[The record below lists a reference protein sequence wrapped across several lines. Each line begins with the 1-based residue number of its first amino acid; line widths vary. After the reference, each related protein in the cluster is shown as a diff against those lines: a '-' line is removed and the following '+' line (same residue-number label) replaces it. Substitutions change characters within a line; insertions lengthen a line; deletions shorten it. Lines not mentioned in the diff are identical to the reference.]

1 MEIPRNS
8 SSLRPLCRQP
18 WLVARKHIGTH
29 MDQHPDSDR
38 IHLCSVANP
47 PILVPIYLPC
57 RGNHGGLPE
66 EQPTRNA
73 PRPYQLLKLQGMR
86 YRLSVAVSYY
96 GIGLDYVQRF
106 GVTTFTGLP

>member
-73 PRPYQLLKLQGMR
+73 PRPYQMLKLQGMR
-86 YRLSVAVSYY
+86 DRLSDADSNT
-96 GIGLDYVQRF
+96 GFGLEEVQRF
-106 GVTTFTGLP
+106 GVHPLYGLH